1 MFNEITHQYSE
12 HKNKELLWLVAD
24 DGSTYLKNLKINK
37 DKLIEYNWVDRQI
50 KYTFNSHGFRSEE
63 FSNDDSVMFLGC
75 SMTVGIGLPVE
86 DTWAYQV
93 AKAVNLK
100 CFNLS
105 IGGAGPDT
113 AFRLANHYIPQI
125 KPKLVVYLDP
135 PPGRFSLL
143 SANGEIYSFI
153 TGNFTSID
161 PMFRRYYEHWISL
174 EENITLNS
182 LKHKLA
188 IQAIC
193 REHNIKCVVGDSYT
207 DMPFVDYARDLIHA
221 GVKSNKM
228 LAELILDRI
237 NQNN

>member
-12 HKNKELLWLVAD
+12 HKNKELPWLVAD
-24 DGSTYLKNLKINK
+24 DGNTYFKNLKINK
-37 DKLIEYNWVDRQI
+37 DKLTEYNWVDRHFT
-50 KYTFNSHGFRSEE
+50 YRFNSHGFRSDE

-75 SMTVGIGLPVE
+75 SMTVGIGLPLE

-93 AKAVNLK
+93 AKTLNLK

-105 IGGAGPDT
+105 IGGSGPDT

-125 KPKLVVYLDP
+125 KPKLVVYLEP

-143 SANGEIYSFI
+143 SANGEFYQFI
-153 TGNFTSID
+153 TGNLNFID
-161 PMFRRYYEHWISL
+161 PMFRKYYEHWISL
-174 EENITLNS
+174 EENLTLNS

-193 REHNIKCVVGDSYT
+193 QEHNIKFVFGNSYT